1 LLNIGFPLV
10 DGWKSCEAGRCP
22 AGIGGEEMKAPFR
35 ALALAL
41 ALACLAVAVPAVAD
55 AGWKPV
61 ERIEHY
67 AISGRSGIE
76 LYRSIGEKGPV
87 IGIGRAIAYTDFKL
101 LWSRDYR
108 PQADGSCRLVTARP
122 SLTITY
128 RLPKAPDNLPAPTQ
142 QAWRTFIAGIEAH
155 EKVHGDI
162 IVDMV
167 RQIEAV
173 SVGLSAPGD
182 PDCKKVRQALQGKL
196 GPLSQAQRQRGR
208 DFDRDE
214 MRNGGNIH
222 QLIRALVEGG

>member
-1 LLNIGFPLV
+1 MTTPFRI
-10 DGWKSCEAGRCP
+10 P
-22 AGIGGEEMKAPFR
+22 AFAFR
-35 ALALAL
+35 ALLMAVLA
-41 ALACLAVAVPAVAD
+41 ATPAFAQG
-55 AGWKPV
+55 GWKPV

-67 AISGRSGIE
+67 RISGRSGIE

-87 IGIGRAIAYTDFKL
+87 IGIGRAVAYTDFKL

-108 PQADGSCRLVTARP
+108 PQADGSCKLVTARP
-122 SLTITY
+122 NLTITY
-128 RLPKAPDNLPAPTQ
+128 RLPKASENLPEPTRRAW
-142 QAWRTFIAGIEAH
+142 QAFLAGITAH

>member
-1 LLNIGFPLV
+1 MTGPFH
-10 DGWKSCEAGRCP
+10 AF
-22 AGIGGEEMKAPFR
+22 APV
-35 ALALAL
+35 ALALAGAFVWL
-41 ALACLAVAVPAVAD
+41 AGMAPGFAH

-67 AISGRSGIE
+67 QVSGRTGIE

-108 PQADGSCRLVTARP
+108 PQPDGSCTLATARP

-128 RLPKAPDNLPAPTQ
+128 RLPKGPADLPPATR
-142 QAWRTFIAGIEAH
+142 QAWQTFLDGIVAH

-173 SVGLSAPGD
+173 SVGLNAPAD
-182 PDCKKVRQALQGKL
+182 PGCKKVREALQGKL
-196 GPLSQAQRQRGR
+196 GALSQEQRRRSR

-214 MRNGGNIH
+214 MSDGGNVHRLILALVNGG
-222 QLIRALVEGG
+222 